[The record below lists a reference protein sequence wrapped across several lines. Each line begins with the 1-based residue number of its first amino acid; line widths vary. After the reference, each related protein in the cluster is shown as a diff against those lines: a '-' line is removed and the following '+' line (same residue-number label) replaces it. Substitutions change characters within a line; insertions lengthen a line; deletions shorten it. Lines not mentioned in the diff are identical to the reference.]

1 MRHITG
7 IEAYSGK
14 KKTAVT
20 LGKFDGLHLG
30 HQKLI
35 DRIRNYASGECES
48 VVCAFDMHRESLMTG
63 RERREHL
70 EDRVDWLIDQPFTKE
85 FREIEAEEFVEKIL
99 CGILHAEHIVVGTD
113 FNFGYGKR

>member
-1 MRHITG
+1 MRYITE
-7 IEAYSGK
+7 IKSYSGR

-35 DRIRNYASGECES
+35 DKIKSYASDECES
-48 VVCAFDMHRESLMTG
+48 VVCAFDMHRESLMTN

-70 EDRVDWLIDQPFTKE
+70 ENEVDWLIDQPFTKE
-85 FREIEAEEFVEKIL
+85 TAGDGGRSI
-99 CGILHAEHIVVGTD
+99 
-113 FNFGYGKR
+113 Y